1 MSPLRLSEAS
11 LHAVRSGTILPT
23 YDRAAMRVGIVH
35 IGPGA
40 FHRAHQAY
48 YADTLLHSDK
58 RWAICA
64 LSLKSTTLRDS
75 LEPQNGLYTLVEL
88 GAAPRARVIGAIHE
102 MLAGPADAER
112 AFARLTSR
120 DTRIVSLTV
129 TEKGYCLDAHNR
141 LDVANADVAHDL
153 QAPPAPKEG
162 APRSTIGWIVEG
174 LKRRRA
180 AGLPPFMVLSCDNL
194 QDNGKVLHRAL
205 VDFADAGDPALARWI
220 EAEVVCPR
228 TMVDSITPATD
239 DALRKLAQDITG
251 VVDAWPIQREPFTQ
265 WVIEDVPA
273 MRDADWPSV
282 GVTLAR
288 DVGIF
293 DRAKL
298 RLVNGPHSTLTYL
311 GLLRGHESVAEAMRD
326 EQLAQFVERLMTE
339 DLAPSLGSTP
349 GFDIAHYIA
358 AILQRFRN
366 PGIRHLL
373 SQIAWDGS
381 KKLPVRITSTL
392 GEALRAGRPVHRLV
406 VPIAAWMRFVARQAR
421 AGVPIV
427 DPDAARLAELG
438 RACTGDA
445 RADVERFG
453 ACAAVLPAALL
464 SDENVRRAL
473 ETAYARLADPRSA
486 ITPELSA

>member
-23 YDRAAMRVGIVH
+23 YDRAATRFGIVH

-48 YADTLLHSDK
+48 YADTLLHADK

-75 LEPQNGLYTLVEL
+75 LGPQNGLYTLIEL
-88 GAAPRARVIGAIHE
+88 GAAPRARVIGAIRE
-102 MLAGPADAER
+102 QLVGPTDAER
-112 AFARLTSR
+112 AFARMTSR
-120 DTRIVSLTV
+120 DTHIVSMTV
-129 TEKGYCLDAHNR
+129 TEKGYCLDAQNR
-141 LDVANADVAHDL
+141 LDLSNPDVAHDL
-153 QAPPAPKEG
+153 ANPH
-162 APRSTIGWIVEG
+162 APRSTVGWIVEG

-180 AGLPPFMVLSCDNL
+180 AGVAPFTVLSCDNL
-194 QDNGKVLHRAL
+194 QDNGAVLKRAL
-205 VDFADAGDPALARWI
+205 ADFARGADPELARWI

-239 DALRKLAQDITG
+239 DALRKRAVGMTG
-251 VVDAWPIQREPFTQ
+251 VLDEWPIQREPFTQ

-311 GLLRGHESVAEAMRD
+311 GLLRGHESVADAMRD
-326 EQLAQFVERLMTE
+326 EQLAQFVELLMTE
-339 DLAPSLGSTP
+339 DLAPSLGAVP
-349 GFDIAHYIA
+349 GFDIAHYIS

-381 KKLPVRITSTL
+381 KKLPVRITTTL
-392 GEALRAGRPVHRLV
+392 LEALRAGRPVHRLV
-406 VPIAAWMRFVARQAR
+406 MPIAAWMRFIARQAK

-427 DPDAARLAELG
+427 DPDAVRLAEIG
-438 RACTGDA
+438 KACTGA
-445 RADVERFG
+445 APADVARFA
-453 ACAAVLPAALL
+453 ACEAVLPANLL
-464 SDENVRRAL
+464 TDERFRRAL
-473 ETAYARLADPRSA
+473 ESAYARLADPKSA

>member
-23 YDRAAMRVGIVH
+23 YDRAATRFGIVH

-48 YADTLLHSDK
+48 YADTLLHADK

-75 LEPQNGLYTLVEL
+75 LGPQNGLYTLIEL
-88 GAAPRARVIGAIHE
+88 GAAPRARVIGAIRE
-102 MLAGPADAER
+102 LLVGPTDVER
-112 AFARLTSR
+112 AFARMTSR
-120 DTRIVSLTV
+120 ETHIVSMTV
-129 TEKGYCLDAHNR
+129 TEKGYCLDAQNR
-141 LDVANADVAHDL
+141 LDVANPDIAHDL
-153 QAPPAPKEG
+153 ANPHS
-162 APRSTIGWIVEG
+162 PRSTIGWIVEG

-180 AGLPPFMVLSCDNL
+180 AGVAPFTVLSCDNL
-194 QDNGKVLHRAL
+194 QDNGAVLKRAL
-205 VDFADAGDPALARWI
+205 ADFARSADPELARWI
-220 EAEVVCPR
+220 EAEVACPR

-239 DALRKLAQDITG
+239 DELRKRAVGMTG
-251 VVDAWPIQREPFTQ
+251 VLDDWPIQREPFTQ

-282 GVTLAR
+282 GVTLAK

-311 GLLRGHESVAEAMRD
+311 GLLRGHESVADAMRD
-326 EQLAQFVERLMTE
+326 GQLAQFVELLMTE
-339 DLAPSLGSTP
+339 DLAPSLGAAP
-349 GFDIAHYIA
+349 GFDIAHYIS

-381 KKLPVRITSTL
+381 KKLPVRITTTL
-392 GEALRAGRPVHRLV
+392 AEALRAGRPVHRLV
-406 VPIAAWMRFVARQAR
+406 VPIAAWMRFVARQAK

-427 DPDAARLAELG
+427 DPDAAHLAEIG
-438 RACTGDA
+438 KACTGDA
-445 RADVERFG
+445 RADVTRFA
-453 ACAAVLPAALL
+453 ACEAVLPAALL
-464 SDENVRRAL
+464 DDERLRRAL
-473 ETAYARLADPRSA
+473 ESAYGRLADPSSA
-486 ITPELSA
+486 ITPELSE